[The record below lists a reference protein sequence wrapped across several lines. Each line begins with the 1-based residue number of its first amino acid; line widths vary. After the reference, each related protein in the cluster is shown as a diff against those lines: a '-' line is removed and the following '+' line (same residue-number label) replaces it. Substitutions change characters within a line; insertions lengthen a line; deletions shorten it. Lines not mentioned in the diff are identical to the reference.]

1 MIMIMINTCFVFS
14 LSCKKKMIKRKK
26 IQTSIEIVD
35 VPPPAYIETEEG
47 PVSAGTTQLSKEELY
62 DLEI

>member
-1 MIMIMINTCFVFS
+1 
-14 LSCKKKMIKRKK
+14 MIKIKK

-35 VPPPAYIETEEG
+35 VPTPAYIETEEEG